1 MTSSMPIEV
10 TDRRCKD
17 RAASPQSA
25 LETTSPT
32 ILASAVT
39 GMAAACATRGG
50 GIDDNDPRRPRGY
63 NDRDDGRLPPRR
75 TSAPADNNEEW
86 EGRYRRQPSGPRGPR
101 DDSRDPDRGGGGP
114 RRPQTDRDER
124 YNNRYYDTDNV
135 DDKSGRRREP
145 RGDRRDYYDERHRR
159 DRNPENYRPSNNV
172 DPNSDQN
179 APAGGKGKKWFKLKK
194 DKATTAKS
202 SSNNE
207 REEDDRNGFDPRGN
221 TSPFPPPP
229 PPPPPPTD
237 SMDINPAETER
248 TPIHYMFPTA
258 ESAAEK
264 RKMSYDSMDDEM
276 ITMDKRD
283 GAMPDNDMDVPDIP
297 FLEVEENEIFAGREG
312 SMDSRRRRRRV
323 IDEDD
328 SFRASPR
335 RDAVTVFMSSRRGTA
350 KVRIG
355 SMIVGAA
362 LGGFIGKVIMFMLSS
377 F

>member
-1 MTSSMPIEV
+1 MFTTRIEGDTFKMPQSRAVALLIIFGFGTIIIGSHGSSSSPQSSYSRHRVRSMTSSMPMEV

-32 ILASAVT
+32 ILASAAT
-39 GMAAACATRGG
+39 GTAAACATRGG

-75 TSAPADNNEEW
+75 TTAPAENNGEW

-124 YNNRYYDTDNV
+124 YNNRYYDKDNF

-172 DPNSDQN
+172 DPNSDHY

-229 PPPPPPTD
+229 PPPP
-237 SMDINPAETER
+237 
-248 TPIHYMFPTA
+248 
-258 ESAAEK
+258 
-264 RKMSYDSMDDEM
+264 
-276 ITMDKRD
+276 
-283 GAMPDNDMDVPDIP
+283 
-297 FLEVEENEIFAGREG
+297 FLLVW
-312 SMDSRRRRRRV
+312 
-323 IDEDD
+323 
-328 SFRASPR
+328 
-335 RDAVTVFMSSRRGTA
+335 
-350 KVRIG
+350 
-355 SMIVGAA
+355 
-362 LGGFIGKVIMFMLSS
+362 
-377 F
+377 